1 MAWWNG
7 VDERQD
13 QQNAINAKFDY
24 DNEMY
29 SWQRAKDW
37 STYYN
42 TLEAQYVQQLNEETT
57 NKYKDNLAFTN
68 WQDKENMRLYSY
80 AKEAEAY
87 NASVVSYYEQ
97 LDFNN
102 IAEELTLNDTARA
115 YQDQLI
121 SIGFQNKDLINKYL
135 EGGES
140 AALETKGLTDKV
152 KQAKAVEQL
161 QIKETSINR
170 EFDLLNDAL
179 DKVGLRD
186 GMAATKADA
195 AFKMQGMRT
204 ENVQKVGQQKALG
217 QAGRSAEKAIQA
229 ILANH
234 GNAQMALMNSIS
246 SADAKYNVDLQKLS
260 AALANKTKLTNLQY
274 SNIAN
279 QLNTSITDTSRAQEG
294 VGMKFGQLK
303 KQTDYGRVQLQQ
315 SMISAGEQNEAD
327 KQRIGMD
334 KYQADINASASLKSV
349 PKAPPQQKLP
359 LLIPDTVYNKP
370 VEPIDKPLPVYG
382 VNTVHGP
389 NLLDTI
395 GQFAISAGAAAIS
408 DIELKENIKEVGTSP
423 RGFTL
428 YEFNYIDEP
437 NQRYRGVMAQD
448 LLKQLPQA
456 VSEGDNGYLQ
466 VDYNMT
472 DVVFQKV

>member
-1 MAWWNG
+1 MTWFFNG
-7 VDERQD
+7 KDVRQEEQNVLN
-13 QQNAINAKFDY
+13 QQFDY

-37 STYYN
+37 STYYH
-42 TLEAQYVQQLNEETT
+42 TLEQQYVQQLNEEST
-57 NKYKDNLAFTN
+57 NKYKNQLAFSN

-121 SIGFQNKDLINKYL
+121 SIGFQNKDLLNKYL

-152 KQAKAVEQL
+152 KQAQAVEKL
-161 QIKETSINR
+161 QIRETGINR
-170 EFDLLNDAL
+170 EFDLINDAL

-217 QAGRSAEKAIQA
+217 QVGRSAEKAIQA

-234 GNAQMALMNSIS
+234 GNAQVALMESIS
-246 SADAKYNVDLQKLS
+246 SAESKYALDLTKLA
-260 AALANKTKLTNLQY
+260 AALENKTKLP
-274 SNIAN
+274 
-279 QLNTSITDTSRAQEG
+279 
-294 VGMKFGQLK
+294 LK
-303 KQTDYGRVQLQQ
+303 Y
-315 SMISAGEQNEAD
+315 IS
-327 KQRIGMD
+327 
-334 KYQADINASASLKSV
+334 SV
-349 PKAPPQQKLP
+349 PFIHVP
-359 LLIPDTVYNKP
+359 LGKW
-370 VEPIDKPLPVYG
+370 
-382 VNTVHGP
+382 
-389 NLLDTI
+389 
-395 GQFAISAGAAAIS
+395 
-408 DIELKENIKEVGTSP
+408 
-423 RGFTL
+423 
-428 YEFNYIDEP
+428 
-437 NQRYRGVMAQD
+437 
-448 LLKQLPQA
+448 
-456 VSEGDNGYLQ
+456 
-466 VDYNMT
+466 
-472 DVVFQKV
+472 